1 MLAKIEKELWDRHRK
16 KRILLY
22 SELYFRRSFFLLC
35 SWEVFLIYSRT
46 LRDYKRQRM
55 GDWPD
60 ISLMTLLLS
69 VKQIQ
74 PEEGRDGEWRG
85 MEGLLNMVLFSESAH
100 RQSLR
105 FLYGLFGGFC
115 LRAEFLRQPGYFPPG
130 TLLSLFFRMCCTY
143 THFWFHTQPH
153 ELARSEWASSV
164 WSCVWVGVSSHSPVL
179 RTPKRRSLTES
190 HFILREGYTAEIA
203 PLHAISSL
211 SLGWYLREV
220 GFWYENSS
228 PERMWDFGLMWC
240 EGIRMRFS
248 LARR

>member
-1 MLAKIEKELWDRHRK
+1 
-16 KRILLY
+16 
-22 SELYFRRSFFLLC
+22 
-35 SWEVFLIYSRT
+35 
-46 LRDYKRQRM
+46 M

-153 ELARSEWASSV
+153 ELARSERASSV

-211 SLGWYLREV
+211 SRVVPKRSWLLVWKFKSGEEARLWSDVVWGNQNEV
-220 GFWYENSS
+220 Q
-228 PERMWDFGLMWC
+228 
-240 EGIRMRFS
+240 FS
-248 LARR
+248 KEI

>member
-1 MLAKIEKELWDRHRK
+1 
-16 KRILLY
+16 
-22 SELYFRRSFFLLC
+22 
-35 SWEVFLIYSRT
+35 
-46 LRDYKRQRM
+46 M

-153 ELARSEWASSV
+153 ELARSERASSV
-164 WSCVWVGVSSHSPVL
+164 WSCVWVGVSSHSAPPLKPKEALAHRVTL
-179 RTPKRRSLTES
+179 HSERRIYCRDRASACNFLSLSWVVPKRSWLLVWKFKSGEDVRLWSDVVWGNRNEVQFS
-190 HFILREGYTAEIA
+190 KEI
-203 PLHAISSL
+203 
-211 SLGWYLREV
+211 
-220 GFWYENSS
+220 
-228 PERMWDFGLMWC
+228 
-240 EGIRMRFS
+240 
-248 LARR
+248 